1 MTINNL
7 TDSQREQLKITV
19 LEDMLGHEP
28 SWNEIAWADDIVSD
42 EYIEEEFAGVNFV
55 EEDFL
60 S

>member
-28 SWNEIAWADDIVSD
+28 SWNEIAWADDIISD

-55 EEDFL
+55 KEDFL